1 METMSPLESLDAFV
15 VSASRAF
22 CSPLAIFIQIQIML
36 LLWRR
41 RLPGGILLCVGRM
54 IMLPLPLYPIGI
66 SFMSMAYYKNLEN
79 DVLVLRSDDSFCM
92 AREYFLEERSELL
105 EVVFL
110 ATLYTVDIPRAVKES
125 IFDEVIR
132 LARSMVVDDGNNVVH
147 RQVLPM
153 TVEIVISENEE
164 EMSARTLRDSRVDE
178 AFPNIQPEA
187 VGEWAIPQVTGGLE
201 KVALES
207 CSVKPRCAICLDTI
221 LVRNR
226 MPCSHIYHGHCIYRW
241 LRKSSLC
248 PLCRFAMPC
257 NLLL

>member
-1 METMSPLESLDAFV
+1 MGYCKQIDELFEADSDHADAVAAAAAAAGRYTFLCRQDDNAPPSPLPDWYDLFHV
-15 VSASRAF
+15 NV
-22 CSPLAIFIQIQIML
+22 L
-36 LLWRR
+36 
-41 RLPGGILLCVGRM
+41 
-54 IMLPLPLYPIGI
+54 
-66 SFMSMAYYKNLEN
+66 AYYKNLEN
-79 DVLVLRSDDSFCM
+79 DVLVLRSYDNICM
-92 AREYFLEERSELL
+92 PRELFLERRPVL
-105 EVVFL
+105 ETVFVS
-110 ATLYTVDIPRAVKES
+110 TLYRVDIPQAVVES

-178 AFPNIQPEA
+178 ASPALLEMQQEA
-187 VGEWAIPQVTGGLE
+187 ADECEWAISQVTGGLE

-207 CSVKPRCAICLDTI
+207 CSVKPQCAICLDTI
-221 LVRNR
+221 LVGNR
-226 MPCSHIYHGHCIYRW
+226 MPCSHIYHGHCICRW

-257 NLLL
+257 NVLR